1 MEKEE
6 NLNQE
11 NIESEISNE
20 NNETDNKSDDNK
32 EENKVVEEEKELT
45 PEERIKELEDK
56 LARTFAEMENQRR
69 RFEKEKDDAYEYGGF
84 AFAKEALNLIDNLA
98 RSKLILESDDALKD
112 TEALKKTLEHFDI
125 INKDLISIFT
135 KNNIKPIDCLN
146 KKLDPNLHQAM
157 MEIEDDKKEPGTI
170 VQEVQK
176 GFMIKDRLLRPS
188 LVGVSKKTEKKELTP
203 EERIKELEDKLAR
216 TFAEMENQRRRF
228 EKEKDDAYEYGGFAF
243 AKEALNLI
251 DNLARSKLILESDD
265 ALKDT
270 EALKKTLE
278 HFDIINKDLIS
289 IFTKNNIK
297 PIDCLNKKLD
307 PNLHQAMMEIE
318 DDQKEPGTIVQEVQK
333 GFMIKDRLLRPSLVG
348 VSKKTEKKEEKS
360 EENKENLNK

>member
-11 NIESEISNE
+11 NTTAETPNKEIES
-20 NNETDNKSDDNK
+20 DKQSDEEQ
-32 EENKVVEEEKELT
+32 EENKSTEEKIELS
-45 PEERIKELEDK
+45 PEEKIKKLEDK

-69 RFEKEKDDAYEYGGF
+69 RFEKEKDDAFDYGGF
-84 AFAKEALNLIDNLA
+84 VFAKEALNLIDNLA
-98 RSKLILESDDALKD
+98 RSKLILESD
-112 TEALKKTLEHFDI
+112 E
-125 INKDLISIFT
+125 
-135 KNNIKPIDCLN
+135 
-146 KKLDPNLHQAM
+146 
-157 MEIEDDKKEPGTI
+157 
-170 VQEVQK
+170 
-176 GFMIKDRLLRPS
+176 
-188 LVGVSKKTEKKELTP
+188 
-203 EERIKELEDKLAR
+203 
-216 TFAEMENQRRRF
+216 
-228 EKEKDDAYEYGGFAF
+228 
-243 AKEALNLI
+243 
-251 DNLARSKLILESDD
+251 

-318 DDQKEPGTIVQEVQK
+318 DDQKEPGTIIQEVQK

-348 VSKKTEKKEEKS
+348 VSKKTENKDDKS
-360 EENKENLNK
+360 QENKENLDK

>member
-6 NLNQE
+6 NIKQDNTKAE
-11 NIESEISNE
+11 PSIK
-20 NNETDNKSDDNK
+20 NNETEKQSD
-32 EENKVVEEEKELT
+32 ESQENLNNVEEKKEFS
-45 PEERIKELEDK
+45 PEEKIKELEDK

-69 RFEKEKDDAYEYGGF
+69 RFEKEKDDAFDYGGF
-84 AFAKEALNLIDNLA
+84 VFAKEALNLIDNLT
-98 RSKLILESDDALKD
+98 RSKLILESD
-112 TEALKKTLEHFDI
+112 E
-125 INKDLISIFT
+125 
-135 KNNIKPIDCLN
+135 
-146 KKLDPNLHQAM
+146 
-157 MEIEDDKKEPGTI
+157 
-170 VQEVQK
+170 
-176 GFMIKDRLLRPS
+176 
-188 LVGVSKKTEKKELTP
+188 
-203 EERIKELEDKLAR
+203 
-216 TFAEMENQRRRF
+216 
-228 EKEKDDAYEYGGFAF
+228 
-243 AKEALNLI
+243 
-251 DNLARSKLILESDD
+251 

-348 VSKKTEKKEEKS
+348 VSKKVEIKDKKD
-360 EENKENLNK
+360 EENKENS